1 MTVEESSDD
10 DDKKD
15 DDKKDDSDKSDDKKD
30 DSSHGSSGSR
40 SSSSSII
47 ASAGRWIRDSKG
59 WTYLYNNGSK
69 AAGTETIGTN
79 GEKTEH
85 ISWVKIDDKWWVFGA
100 DAYLKTG
107 WIKDSDT
114 QSWYYVNE
122 DRGMLTGWYYDINDS
137 RWYYLDPQSGAMLT
151 GWHTINGKS
160 YYFTPV
166 STGATWVLDGTSG
179 KWSFDK
185 NVLVKPMGSL
195 YMNETTPDGYSVDA
209 EGARK

>member
-1 MTVEESSDD
+1 
-10 DDKKD
+10 
-15 DDKKDDSDKSDDKKD
+15 
-30 DSSHGSSGSR
+30 
-40 SSSSSII
+40 
-47 ASAGRWIRDSKG
+47 
-59 WTYLYNNGSK
+59 
-69 AAGTETIGTN
+69 
-79 GEKTEH
+79 
-85 ISWVKIDDKWWVFGA
+85 
-100 DAYLKTG
+100 
-107 WIKDSDT
+107 
-114 QSWYYVNE
+114 
-122 DRGMLTGWYYDINDS
+122 MLTGWYYDINDS